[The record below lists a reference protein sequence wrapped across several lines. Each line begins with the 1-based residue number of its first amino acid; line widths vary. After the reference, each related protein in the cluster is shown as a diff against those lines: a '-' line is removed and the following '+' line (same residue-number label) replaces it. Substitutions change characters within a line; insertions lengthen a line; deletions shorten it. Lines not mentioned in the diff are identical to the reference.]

1 MSFDL
6 FLQCFR
12 NGAPE
17 TFPTA
22 LIEDGFGSYA
32 SVREPRCW
40 VLRYP
45 NGGFGEL
52 YVDAAREDISHF
64 MVARPPDSPEF
75 WRTLFDLLQQ
85 TPSCLYW
92 PGGGPVIANPAVR
105 NHLPSDMIESL
116 GEPIVVSKP
125 EQIIEA
131 IRNS

>member
-6 FLQCFR
+6 FFQTFQS
-12 NGAPE
+12 GVPAP
-17 TFPTA
+17 FSTA
-22 LIEDGFGSYA
+22 LIEKGFGPYA
-32 SVREPRCW
+32 SERSPGRW

-45 NGGFGEL
+45 NGGFCEL
-52 YVDAAREDISHF
+52 YVDAEQETETSF

-75 WRTLFDLLQQ
+75 WRTLLDLLQQ

-92 PGGGPVIANPAVR
+92 PGGGPLIANPMVR
-105 NHLPSDMIESL
+105 NHLPPDMIESL
-116 GEPIVVSKP
+116 GEPIVVSAP